1 MKATK
6 SRITDYSHVTCEQV
20 LEVGKVAYGPYRT
33 KSCPVTVR
41 FGWWYCQSN
50 GESRFSVSGL
60 VWNAHRTDTY
70 LGGQCVEE
78 IAAMFPDNELVQEI
92 LSLWREYHLSTWKRV
107 PASAKR
113 RIQDVIE
120 RINERNSTLVKK
132 TKEENE

>member
-1 MKATK
+1 MTK
-6 SRITDYSHVTCEQV
+6 SMITDYSRITCETV

-33 KSCPVTVR
+33 KSCPVTLR
-41 FGWWYCQSN
+41 CGWWYSPGN
-50 GESRFSVSGL
+50 RESHFSVSGV
-60 VWNAHRTDTY
+60 VWNARRTDAY

-92 LSLWREYHLSTWKRV
+92 LSLWGEYHLSTWKRV

-120 RINERNSTLVKK
+120 RINKRNSTLAKK
-132 TKEENE
+132 TKEARE